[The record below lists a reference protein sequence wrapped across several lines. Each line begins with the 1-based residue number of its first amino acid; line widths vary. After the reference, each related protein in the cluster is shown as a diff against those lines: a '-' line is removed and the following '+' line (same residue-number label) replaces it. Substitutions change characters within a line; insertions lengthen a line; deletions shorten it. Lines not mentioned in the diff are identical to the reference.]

1 MALLSLITLSS
12 CVNDLDTQPL
22 TDNILTPEKAWQ
34 NPDSYGQFLAKIY
47 ASFSLS
53 GNEGPAGQSDINAGD
68 QGEATFLRTYWNL
81 QELCTDEVM
90 GAWDDQTLRGI
101 QFNQWNSDNNFV
113 ALNYTRTYLNVAY
126 ANEFMRQTTDAKL
139 TERNVSPELKT
150 KIKSMRAE
158 ARVLRAMAYYFMMD
172 LYGNIPYIPE
182 EAGVGAYLPEQKD
195 RGFFFTY
202 IESELKAAEADLPAY
217 NASNYGK
224 ITVPVSYMLL
234 TELYMNAEVYI
245 GKSKYADA
253 LININK
259 IIAAGYSLEPEYKN
273 LFNADNNLSKE
284 IIYSLVF
291 DGQRATTYGGTTYLC
306 AASYKSDMNPLDNFG
321 FSQAWSGIRSKETL
335 SNQFV
340 GTDKRA
346 MFYKT
351 DRTKETT
358 QWADFNQGWSVTKYS
373 NKNRDGSNGSSNV
386 FADTDFPVYRLGDVY
401 LLYAEAVLRGGSG
414 GTLGQALT
422 YVNAL
427 RMRAGAS
434 QIASSDLNLNFLL
447 DERSRELYWEGHRR
461 TDLIR
466 FGKFTKD
473 YNWPWK
479 NGVYSGTPNISEK
492 YKLYPLPATEISANP
507 NLKQN
512 PGY

>member
-1 MALLSLITLSS
+1 
-12 CVNDLDTQPL
+12 
-22 TDNILTPEKAWQ
+22 
-34 NPDSYGQFLAKIY
+34 
-47 ASFSLS
+47 
-53 GNEGPAGQSDINAGD
+53 
-68 QGEATFLRTYWNL
+68 
-81 QELCTDEVM
+81 
-90 GAWDDQTLRGI
+90 
-101 QFNQWNSDNNFV
+101 
-113 ALNYTRTYLNVAY
+113 
-126 ANEFMRQTTDAKL
+126 MRQTTDQKL
-139 TERNVSPELKT
+139 AERNVSPELKT
-150 KIKSMRAE
+150 QIKSMRAQ

-182 EAGVGAYLPEQKD
+182 DAGVGAYLPEQKN
-195 RGFFFTY
+195 RTFFFTY
-202 IESELKAAEADLPAY
+202 IESELKAAEIDLPAY

-224 ITVPVSYMLL
+224 VTVPVSYMLL

-245 GKSKYADA
+245 GKSEYTEA
-253 LININK
+253 LTNINK
-259 IIAAGYSLEPEYKN
+259 IVAAGYSLEPEYKN

-284 IIYSLVF
+284 IIYSLVY

-335 SNQFV
+335 SNKFI
-340 GTDKRA
+340 GNDLRA

-386 FADTDFPVYRLGDVY
+386 FADTDFPIYRLGDVY

-414 GTLGQALT
+414 GTMGQALN
-422 YVNAL
+422 YVNML
-427 RMRAGAS
+427 RIRAGAA
-434 QIASSDLNLNFLL
+434 QISTSDLNLNFLL